1 MASHVTD
8 DLSAETIALSR
19 DELRERM
26 RSNLG
31 RCGAHNGIAAAIA
44 ATVSWWAT
52 KFGFR
57 LVRSSDDWQTGGVR
71 PSREPVADVGRRS
84 LPIQRKR
91 ARRLRWLLAI
101 ERGVPPMS
109 P

>member
-31 RCGAHNGIAAAIA
+31 RCGAHNGIVAAIA

-52 KFGFR
+52 KFGCR

>member
-19 DELRERM
+19 DELCERM
-26 RSNLG
+26 SSNLG

-57 LVRSSDDWQTGGVR
+57 LARSSDDWQTGGVR
-71 PSREPVADVGRRS
+71 PSRES
-84 LPIQRKR
+84 LWPT
-91 ARRLRWLLAI
+91 LAAGLCPSKES
-101 ERGVPPMS
+101 ERGGYGGY
-109 P
+109 